1 MKKEIAIIGLG
12 YVGLPL
18 AINLSKHF
26 NVIGFDISSDRINE
40 LKKNNDKTK
49 EVSKKILKSASRLFY
64 TNNLKHISNKYI
76 YIITVPTPV
85 NEKKLPNLKY
95 VKEACKIV
103 GKLMAKNAIVIFES
117 TVYPGVTETICA
129 PILSSKSGYKLNK
142 GFFLG
147 YSPER
152 INPGDK
158 EHSVD
163 KIVKVVS
170 GSNKNITE
178 VIGAIYKTITKA
190 GIFYAKNIEV
200 AETAK
205 AIENAQRDLNIAFMN
220 EISLLCQK
228 IGISIYD
235 VLDAA
240 KTKWNFLPFY
250 PGLVGGHCIGVDPYY
265 LAHIAKKLGA
275 DTNVILAGRNLNDSM
290 TKIIFK
296 NIKRIVKKNC
306 KILQIG
312 ISFKENIPDIRN
324 SKAAELAKLLIESKY
339 NIEIYDPVVNFID
352 VKNEY
357 GIELNEPSGKYD
369 YIIIAVAHNFLNKF
383 DNINNKFLKNKAT
396 LFDLTGKYRNKLDN
410 TKYKY
415 WSL

>member
-1 MKKEIAIIGLG
+1 MNYMKKEIVVIGLG

-18 AINLSKHF
+18 AINLSK
-26 NVIGFDISSDRINE
+26 NYNIIGFDIDIERVND
-40 LKKNNDKTK
+40 LKNNDRTK
-49 EVSKKILKSASRLFY
+49 EVSSNALRSASNLSFTNDLNGILK
-64 TNNLKHISNKYI
+64 KYI

-85 NEKKLPNLKY
+85 NKKKLPNLKY

-103 GKLMAKNAIVIFES
+103 GKSMAKKAIVIFES
-117 TVYPGVTETICA
+117 TVYPGVTEGICA
-129 PILSSKSGYKLNK
+129 PILSHQSGYKLNN
-142 GFFLG
+142 GFYLG

-158 EHSVD
+158 DHSVD

-170 GSNKNITE
+170 GSDKNITK
-178 VIGAIYKTITKA
+178 VIGNIYKTIIKA
-190 GIFYAKNIEV
+190 GIFYAKSIEV

-205 AIENAQRDLNIAFMN
+205 AIENAQRDINIAFIN

-228 IGISIYD
+228 IGISVYD

-290 TKIIFK
+290 TKIVFK
-296 NIKRIVKKNC
+296 NMRKK
-306 KILQIG
+306 
-312 ISFKENIPDIRN
+312 
-324 SKAAELAKLLIESKY
+324 
-339 NIEIYDPVVNFID
+339 
-352 VKNEY
+352 
-357 GIELNEPSGKYD
+357 
-369 YIIIAVAHNFLNKF
+369 
-383 DNINNKFLKNKAT
+383 
-396 LFDLTGKYRNKLDN
+396 
-410 TKYKY
+410 
-415 WSL
+415 